1 MNVLK
6 NFEALFVVTLGL
18 ACAFNYVLDTDVA
31 TESQPV
37 AVRAAAPSFAARTAT
52 DMQVIVISAKRM
64 TSAQKVQSLIDERNA
79 ASASIAG
86 TSKI

>member
-18 ACAFNYVLDTDVA
+18 ACAANYALDNNAVEART
-31 TESQPV
+31 PV
-37 AVRAAAPSFAARTAT
+37 AAAAAPN
-52 DMQVIVISAKRM
+52 MQVVVVSAKRL
-64 TSAQKVQSLIDERNA
+64 SAEQKHQSLIDERSAMA
-79 ASASIAG
+79 ADTA